1 MKLAFEILFYIMC
14 INLATGV
21 VIGLNLGGVN
31 QVMQPTN
38 PYVDPLDLEEQFNA
52 TAQAESWS
60 STPFSGIPII
70 GDIFAGFD
78 FLIRNIAFL
87 LGGFPYLLEW
97 FADSFIVDATARI
110 SFSVLANCLRGLF
123 AVIGSWFVVE
133 FISGRGI
140 VE

>member
-1 MKLAFEILFYIMC
+1 MKLAFEIAFYIMC
-14 INLATGV
+14 INLATGI
-21 VIGLNLGGVN
+21 VIGLNLGNVN
-31 QVMQPTN
+31 AVMQPTKT
-38 PYVDPLDLEEQFNA
+38 YIDPLDLEEQFNA

-60 STPFSGIPII
+60 STPFTGIPII

-97 FADSFIVDATARI
+97 FADSFIVDPTAHA
-110 SFSVLANCLRGLF
+110 SFSLISNALRGLF
-123 AVIGSWFVVE
+123 AVIMSWFVVE
-133 FISGRGI
+133 FISGRVI